1 MKFRYFG
8 ELDRY
13 LFRELLLNFIFS
25 LLFLCL
31 LVGIVFSMKAVDS
44 GYSLK
49 IIFPWLL
56 DSLLYSMYFTAP
68 ISILVS
74 CTLSYGRFVAD
85 REFTAA
91 VASGISPIRLF
102 FPMACLAFPLA
113 LVLMLTQST
122 ILPELQHR
130 KEDIGRF
137 LVKQLENLGNG
148 KMGQLRLD
156 NHGGIVHWKEIR
168 DGRDLTDVFIQKQMN
183 IGTGPGGVASAV
195 TTPAGIGEIP
205 GTKIRAERARLSV
218 DDVEDMIR
226 LTLSKVEVSFPV
238 SEVDSGKRDF
248 LDWRHEKIRLD
259 RFNIDFPINTEA
271 RRLNDMPTAQLQKR
285 LDEYR
290 DKINILRVEIEN
302 TEDPAIIDG
311 ARRTMKL
318 AQKNIRKG
326 ETEIWRRRAMA
337 LAVVTFS
344 LLGFPISLTLR
355 TSQKLLPFF
364 FGMLTV
370 MVFFFPLTYG
380 GIQFTRATGAPAWA
394 TVMSGNY
401 VLLLISFVMI
411 YRVRT
416 RG

>member
-1 MKFRYFG
+1 VKFRYFG

-183 IGTGPGGVASAV
+183 I
-195 TTPAGIGEIP
+195 
-205 GTKIRAERARLSV
+205 
-218 DDVEDMIR
+218 
-226 LTLSKVEVSFPV
+226 
-238 SEVDSGKRDF
+238 
-248 LDWRHEKIRLD
+248 
-259 RFNIDFPINTEA
+259 IN
-271 RRLNDMPTAQLQKR
+271 
-285 LDEYR
+285 
-290 DKINILRVEIEN
+290 
-302 TEDPAIIDG
+302 
-311 ARRTMKL
+311 
-318 AQKNIRKG
+318 
-326 ETEIWRRRAMA
+326 
-337 LAVVTFS
+337 
-344 LLGFPISLTLR
+344 
-355 TSQKLLPFF
+355 
-364 FGMLTV
+364 
-370 MVFFFPLTYG
+370 
-380 GIQFTRATGAPAWA
+380 
-394 TVMSGNY
+394 
-401 VLLLISFVMI
+401 
-411 YRVRT
+411 
-416 RG
+416 